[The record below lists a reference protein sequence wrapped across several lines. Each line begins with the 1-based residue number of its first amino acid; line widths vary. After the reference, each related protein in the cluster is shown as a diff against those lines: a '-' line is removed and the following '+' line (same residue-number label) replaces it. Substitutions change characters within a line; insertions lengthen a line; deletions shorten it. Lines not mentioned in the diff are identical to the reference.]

1 MNLNSNI
8 SDETLLGY
16 LLLALPEAEQWRI
29 ESLAFEDECLRRRIA
44 DLRDLLEPMREA
56 PQEFEPRSDLAET
69 TMAFIQRATEEEETA
84 SSQKGA
90 CMSQPLFENNRST
103 RLAWIDSLVALAAGI
118 TVLTVLLPSVWY
130 SRESARR
137 STCAANLRELGHAL
151 SLFAE
156 GNAGRQLPKI
166 EANGPLCFAG
176 IYAVRLQGEGLLE
189 SSKWIWCPAVE
200 SMDVGQEVPT
210 VQAFM
215 AASPVIQ
222 ERWKFT
228 AGGNLSYNLGNIVES
243 SYETPSLSGNGRSHV
258 PILGDSI
265 LPIDSD
271 GENGPIHGFL
281 AAHGSNV
288 ANVLYDDGRV
298 RSVLF
303 SQMNA
308 ASMIDNPYLNRDFRQ
323 AVGYGLGDSCL
334 GPSSQNPFRPLSSE

>member
-29 ESLAFEDECLRRRIA
+29 ETLAFEDEGLRNRIA

-56 PQEFEPRSDLAET
+56 PQQFEPRSDLAES
-69 TMAFIQRATEEEETA
+69 TMAFIQRATEEEKA
-84 SSQKGA
+84 SLQKGA
-90 CMSQPLFENNRST
+90 YMSQPLFENNRST
-103 RLAWIDSLVALAAGI
+103 RLAWIESLVALAAGI

-137 STCAANLRELGHAL
+137 NTCTANLRELGHAL

-156 GNAGRQLPKI
+156 GNAGRRLPKI

-176 IYAVRLQGEGLLE
+176 IYAVRLQSEGLLE

-222 ERWKFT
+222 KRWKFN
-228 AGGNLSYNLGNIVES
+228 AGGNLSYNLGNMVER
-243 SYETPSLSGNGRSHV
+243 SYETPSLNGNGRSHIPV
-258 PILGDSI
+258 LGDSI
-265 LPIDSD
+265 LPTDSE
-271 GENGPIHGFL
+271 GENGPIHGFV

-288 ANVLYDDGRV
+288 SNVLYDDGRV
-298 RSVLF
+298 QSVLF

-308 ASMIDNPYLNRDFRQ
+308 ASMIDNPYLNRDLRQ
-323 AVGYGLGDSCL
+323 AVGYGLGDTCL
-334 GPSSQNPFRPLSSE
+334 GPSCQNPFRPFSSE

>member
-16 LLLALPEAEQWRI
+16 LLFALPESEQWRI
-29 ESLAFEDECLRRRIA
+29 ESLAFEDEGLRKRIA

-56 PQEFEPRSDLAET
+56 PQEFEPRSDLAAS
-69 TMAFIQRATEEEETA
+69 TMAFIQQATVEDKA
-84 SSQKGA
+84 NSQKGA
-90 CMSQPLFENNRST
+90 CMSQPLFENDHST

-137 STCAANLRELGHAL
+137 TTCVSNLRELHHAL
-151 SLFAE
+151 SLFTE
-156 GNAGRQLPKI
+156 RNVGRQLPKI

-210 VQAFM
+210 LQSFM

-222 ERWKFT
+222 ERWKFN
-228 AGGNLSYNLGNIVES
+228 AGGNLSYNLGNMVES
-243 SYETPSLSGNGRSHV
+243 SYETPSLNGNGRSHV
-258 PILGDSI
+258 PVLGDSI
-265 LPIDSD
+265 LPIDSE
-271 GENGPIHGFL
+271 GENGPIHGFV

-288 ANVLYDDGRV
+288 CNVLYDDGRV
-298 RSVLF
+298 QSVHF

-308 ASMIDNPYLNRDFRQ
+308 DSMIDNPYLNRDLRQ

-334 GPSSQNPFRPLSSE
+334 GPSFQNPFRPFSSE

>member
-16 LLLALPEAEQWRI
+16 LLFALPEAEQWRI
-29 ESLAFEDECLRRRIA
+29 ESLAFEDESLRMRIA

-56 PQEFEPRSDLAET
+56 PQQFEPRSDLTES
-69 TMAFIQRATEEEETA
+69 TMAFIQRATEEEKA
-84 SSQKGA
+84 SSQKAA
-90 CMSQPLFENNRST
+90 CMSQPLFENNRAT
-103 RLAWIDSLVALAAGI
+103 RLAWIDSLVAFAAGI

-130 SRESARR
+130 SRESSRR
-137 STCAANLRELGHAL
+137 NTCSANLRELGHAL
-151 SLFAE
+151 SLFSN
-156 GNAGRQLPKI
+156 GNADRQLPKI

-176 IYAVRLQGEGLLE
+176 IYAVRLQGKGLLE
-189 SSKWIWCPAVE
+189 SSKWIWCPAVG

-210 VQAFM
+210 LQAFM

-228 AGGNLSYNLGNIVES
+228 AGGNLFYNLGNIVES
-243 SYETPSLSGNGRSHV
+243 YYETPSLNGSGRSHFPV
-258 PILGDSI
+258 LGDSI
-265 LPIDSD
+265 LPTDSE
-271 GENGPIHGFL
+271 GENGPIHGFV

-288 ANVLYDDGRV
+288 ANVLYDDGSV

-308 ASMIDNPYLNRDFRQ
+308 ASMIDNPYLNRDLRQ
-323 AVGYGLGDSCL
+323 AVGHGLGDSCL
-334 GPSSQNPFRPLSSE
+334 GPSFQNPFRPLSSE

>member
-1 MNLNSNI
+1 
-8 SDETLLGY
+8 
-16 LLLALPEAEQWRI
+16 
-29 ESLAFEDECLRRRIA
+29 
-44 DLRDLLEPMREA
+44 
-56 PQEFEPRSDLAET
+56 
-69 TMAFIQRATEEEETA
+69 
-84 SSQKGA
+84 
-90 CMSQPLFENNRST
+90 MSQPLLENNRST
-103 RLAWIDSLVALAAGI
+103 RLAWIDSLVALAVGI

-137 STCAANLRELGHAL
+137 DTCTENLRKLGHAL

-176 IYAVRLQGEGLLE
+176 IYAVRLQGGGLLE
-189 SSKWIWCPAVE
+189 SSKWIWCPAAE

-228 AGGNLSYNLGNIVES
+228 AGGNLFYNLGNIVES
-243 SYETPSLSGNGRSHV
+243 YYETPSLSGNGRSHFAV
-258 PILGDSI
+258 LGDSI
-265 LPIDSD
+265 LPTDSE
-271 GENGPIHGFL
+271 GENGPIHGFV

-298 RSVLF
+298 QSVLF
-303 SQMNA
+303 SQKNA
-308 ASMIDNPYLNRDFRQ
+308 GAMIDNPYLNRDLRQ

-334 GPSSQNPFRPLSSE
+334 GPSFQNPFRPLSSE